1 MDLRTLNYFVAVAE
15 ELHFG
20 RAAARLAMTQ
30 PPLSRAIK
38 QLETDLGAVL
48 LTRSPA
54 GVTLTPAGSALY
66 DETRLLLKQLD
77 QLRSRV
83 AIAAGAD
90 TITIGTLGDSVEQ
103 AGPDLIAAFREQH
116 PGITVRIHEADFTD
130 PTIGLRT
137 GLVDVAITRS
147 PFDDTGI
154 ATQVLRSDPVGAVLR
169 TDDPL
174 ADRESLTLADL
185 ADRPWFRLPEGADPR
200 WRAYWTGEPIGARAT
215 DRLRDAD
222 RHRGDSR
229 GGPIVRTVHECM
241 QSVLWN
247 GTVGIAPL
255 GHDLPPG
262 LTIVPLSDRQP
273 SHLVLAW
280 SSTNRTPPIRSLARI
295 AATLYR

>member
-20 RAAARLAMTQ
+20 RAATRLAMTQ

-38 QLETDLGAVL
+38 QLETELGAAL

-54 GVTLTPAGSALY
+54 GVALTPAGTALY
-66 DETRLLLKQLD
+66 DETRLLLKQVD

-90 TITIGTLGDSVEQ
+90 TITIGTLGGSVEE

-130 PTIGLRT
+130 PTIGLRA

-154 ATQVLRSDPVGAVLR
+154 STQVLRSDPVGVVLR

-185 ADRPWFRLPEGADPR
+185 ADRPWFRLPEGTDPI
-200 WRAYWTGEPIGARAT
+200 WRAYWTIS
-215 DRLRDAD
+215 
-222 RHRGDSR
+222 DSE
-229 GGPIVRTVHECM
+229 GPVVRTVQECV

-247 GTVGIAPL
+247 GTVGISLL

-262 LTIVPLSDRQP
+262 LTLVPLRDRPP

-280 SSTNRTPPIRSLARI
+280 SSTNRTAPIRSLARI
-295 AATLYR
+295 AATLYQ